1 MERALF
7 LAQRI
12 SAIILGPLVLVHLG
26 LILFAVRNGLS
37 GAEILSRT
45 QGSISWS
52 VFYGLFVLSVTVHAP
67 IGLRNILQEWSRI
80 SPLTINIVA
89 LLFALIFLALGLR
102 AVAAIV

>member
-1 MERALF
+1 MERTLF

-52 VFYGLFVLSVTVHAP
+52 VFYGLFVLSITVHAP
-67 IGLRNILQEWSRI
+67 IGLRNILQEWTRVSQR
-80 SPLTINIVA
+80 TINIIA

-102 AVAAIV
+102 AVVAIV

>member
-1 MERALF
+1 MERTLF

-52 VFYGLFVLSVTVHAP
+52 VFYGLFVLSITVHAP
-67 IGLRNILQEWSRI
+67 IGLRNILQEWTRI
-80 SPLTINIVA
+80 SQRTINIIA

-102 AVAAIV
+102 AVVAIV

>member
-1 MERALF
+1 MERTLF

-89 LLFALIFLALGLR
+89 LLFALIFLLLGLR

>member
-1 MERALF
+1 MERTLF

-45 QGSISWS
+45 QGSISWF

-67 IGLRNILQEWSRI
+67 IGLRNILQEWTRI
-80 SPLTINIVA
+80 SQLTINIVA

>member
-1 MERALF
+1 MERTLF

-52 VFYGLFVLSVTVHAP
+52 VFYGLFVLSITVHTP
-67 IGLRNILQEWSRI
+67 IGLRNILQEWTRI
-80 SPLTINIVA
+80 SQRTINIIA

-102 AVAAIV
+102 AVVAIV

>member
-1 MERALF
+1 MERTLF

-67 IGLRNILQEWSRI
+67 IGLRNILQEWTRI
-80 SPLTINIVA
+80 SQLTINIVA
-89 LLFALIFLALGLR
+89 LLFALLFLALGLR